1 MAGSIVILWR
11 ELRNHLPYSG
21 FATAAGIILA
31 GIMLTMSIIIVS
43 AGAGHE
49 ADGTHAL
56 AEEMH
61 AAEGEASGHE
71 HEHEHEHEA
80 EHGHAH
86 GHAAM
91 HEGSAILQEASHV
104 TFHVFHPVHMF
115 FSAIATTAMFW
126 RYDRRRIVAILTGL
140 IGSLGV
146 CSVSDVFMPY
156 LSGLILGTEHM
167 TFHWCLAQHPML
179 VVPFAVVGVF
189 VGMIAAETVT
199 RSTYFSHSA
208 HVFVSSAASI
218 FYLVSF
224 GVTDWADKLGY
235 VFILMI
241 LAVTIPCC
249 VSDIVVPLLVARK
262 NSDFRGCAA
271 HPHGEGEG
279 KKEV

>member
-1 MAGSIVILWR
+1 MAGSIGRLWR

-21 FATAAGIILA
+21 FATAAGIVLA
-31 GIMLTMSIIIVS
+31 GIMLTMSIVVVS

-49 ADGTHAL
+49 AHETPAL
-56 AEEMH
+56 VEQTH
-61 AAEGEASGHE
+61 AAEAETEHADAHEQE
-71 HEHEHEHEA
+71 HEHD
-80 EHGHAH
+80 HGHAH
-86 GHAAM
+86 SHEAM
-91 HEGSAILQEASHV
+91 EAGSAVLQEASHV

-146 CSVSDVFMPY
+146 CSISDIFMPY
-156 LSGLILGTEHM
+156 LSGLILGTKDM
-167 TFHWCLAQHPML
+167 AFHWCLAQHPML
-179 VVPFAVVGVF
+179 VLPFAVVGVF

-224 GVTDWADKLGY
+224 GVTNWADKLGY

-249 VSDIVVPLLVARK
+249 ASDIVVPLLVARK
-262 NSDFRGCAA
+262 DGEVPACIG
-271 HPHGEGEG
+271 HHHGDGKDEG
-279 KKEV
+279 